1 MTSFLEDLWESI
13 FVAGPTPT
21 LLKAAN
27 GTFAALQILLAVL
40 LVTTNSMHFVA
51 LSVLCGGLWW
61 SINWFATEL
70 RIHQERE
77 EREKRKAEAEAARDD
92 AAGGS
97 SGDDDDDGQSDSETE
112 VETSMTAPPAALKA
126 TTATTTTPTTAAA
139 AEATVPSAETRSAQV
154 LENVGEMRKRETA
167 ASVAARGFGPGMH
180 SSVSTEDEWEKV
192 SESENDKRE

>member
-70 RIHQERE
+70 KIHQERE

-126 TTATTTTPTTAAA
+126 TTATTTTAAA
-139 AEATVPSAETRSAQV
+139 SAPSAETRSAQV
-154 LENVGEMRKRETA
+154 LENVGEMRKREPA